1 MSAKFFE
8 AERFDGDRHSPKDE
22 WVVEEGPLQI
32 RVNGKPFTVT
42 LRTPGAD
49 RQLVMGLL
57 FAEGLVENPS
67 DILSLEEKPSLDET
81 TLWSATL
88 VKDIAPEKLPARS
101 LASTSS
107 CGLCGKTEWE
117 SSAVDGDASQCVPTE
132 GQLSL
137 SLLDRCFRE
146 LGAHQELFARTGG
159 CHAAA
164 VFSLDGTLL
173 AFGEDAGR
181 HNAVDKAIGDLW
193 SRGKLGD
200 AKLMCVSGRVA
211 YEIATKAK
219 RAGFEIIA
227 AVSAPSSMA
236 VDYCR
241 ENGITLLGFCR
252 GDRATAYSH
261 SERLIAAEAITVQ

>member
-8 AERFDGDRHSPKDE
+8 ARRFDAKGFSDTEE

-49 RQLVMGLL
+49 QQLVMGLL
-57 FAEGLVENPS
+57 FAEGLVEKPS
-67 DILSLEEKPSLDET
+67 DILSLQETPSLDET
-81 TLWSATL
+81 TIWSVTL
-88 VKDIAPEKLPARS
+88 NKTVVPEKISNRS

-117 SSAVDGDASQCVPTE
+117 TSAVGTNDRLPLQQTFP
-132 GQLSL
+132 Q
-137 SLLDRCFRE
+137 SLLNHCFSE
-146 LGAHQELFARTGG
+146 LGARQELFARTGG

-164 VFSLDGTLL
+164 AFSVEGTLL

-181 HNAVDKAIGDLW
+181 HNAVDKVVGDLW
-193 SRGKLGD
+193 SREKLGEGF
-200 AKLMCVSGRVA
+200 LLCVSGRVA
-211 YEIATKAK
+211 YEIATKTQ
-219 RAGFEIIA
+219 RAGFQILA

-236 VDYCR
+236 VEFCR
-241 ENGITLLGFCR
+241 ESGITLLGFCR
-252 GDRATAYSH
+252 GDRATAYAH
-261 SERLIAAEAITVQ
+261 PERLVVAESIAAG

>member
-1 MSAKFFE
+1 MSSKFFE
-8 AERFDGDRHSPKDE
+8 AQRFEGKHFSSTGE

-57 FAEGLVENPS
+57 FAEGLMEKPS
-67 DILSLEEKPSLDET
+67 DILSLQETPSQDET
-81 TLWSATL
+81 TIWSATL
-88 VKDIAPEKLPARS
+88 NKTVSPEKISNRS

-117 SSAVDGDASQCVPTE
+117 TSAVGAKGCSPLQQTFP
-132 GQLSL
+132 Q
-137 SLLDRCFRE
+137 SLLDRCFAQLSAR
-146 LGAHQELFARTGG
+146 QELFARTGG

-164 VFSLDGTLL
+164 AFSADGTLL

-181 HNAVDKAIGDLW
+181 HNAVDKVVGDLW
-193 SRGKLGD
+193 SREKLGEGF
-200 AKLMCVSGRVA
+200 LLCVSGRVA
-211 YEIATKAK
+211 YEIATKAQ
-219 RAGFEIIA
+219 RAGFQILA

-236 VDYCR
+236 VEFCR
-241 ENGITLLGFCR
+241 ESGITLLGFCR
-252 GDRATAYSH
+252 GDLSTAYSH
-261 SERLIAAEAITVQ
+261 PERLVVAEAVIA

>member
-8 AERFDGDRHSPKDE
+8 AERFDGNGRSPKDE

-42 LRTPGAD
+42 LRTPGSD
-49 RQLVMGLL
+49 RHLVMGLL

-81 TLWSATL
+81 TIWSATL
-88 VKDIAPEKLPARS
+88 VKNVAPEKISNRS

-117 SSAVDGDASQCVPTE
+117 SPASGDQIGECAESVPAINP
-132 GQLSL
+132 
-137 SLLDRCFRE
+137 SLLGRCFAE
-146 LGAHQELFARTGG
+146 LGARQELFARTGG

-164 VFSLDGTLL
+164 VFSIDGTLL

-193 SRGKLGD
+193 ARGKLGEG
-200 AKLMCVSGRVA
+200 KLMCVSGRVA

-236 VDYCR
+236 VEYCR
-241 ENGITLLGFCR
+241 ENGVTLLGFCR

-261 SERLIAAEAITVQ
+261 PERLITAETATV